1 MFRSS
6 SVKAQ
11 NYLRDSPPWLHLPSV
26 CLGKRQHQY
35 YKYSI
40 LLTLYFSPG
49 NDESTAQ
56 SKHDTT
62 DTEQKFG
69 MYMKDFDFLEYDY
82 ESVEGESVDNFNWGV
97 RRPSISNLEGEA
109 SESGR
114 GGRVAAGRGADH
126 RAAHHKPVGASA
138 GAEVIINDFKIV
150 RFPIYFE

>member
-1 MFRSS
+1 M
-6 SVKAQ
+6 
-11 NYLRDSPPWLHLPSV
+11 
-26 CLGKRQHQY
+26 
-35 YKYSI
+35 
-40 LLTLYFSPG
+40 YFSPG

-126 RAAHHKPVGASA
+126 RATHHKPVGASA
-138 GAEVIINDFKIV
+138 GAEVIIILMTLRSSDF
-150 RFPIYFE
+150 RFISNELNPIQFSSKLVYY

>member
-1 MFRSS
+1 M
-6 SVKAQ
+6 
-11 NYLRDSPPWLHLPSV
+11 YLFN
-26 CLGKRQHQY
+26 
-35 YKYSI
+35 
-40 LLTLYFSPG
+40 TFFSPG

-138 GAEVIINDFKIV
+138 GAEVIINDFEIV
-150 RFPIYFE
+150 RFISNELNPVQLSSKLLYQ

>member
-1 MFRSS
+1 M
-6 SVKAQ
+6 
-11 NYLRDSPPWLHLPSV
+11 
-26 CLGKRQHQY
+26 CLGKKQHQY
-35 YKYSI
+35 YNCIYS
-40 LLTLYFSPG
+40 TLFFSPG

-138 GAEVIINDFKIV
+138 GAEVIINDFEIV
-150 RFPIYFE
+150 RFISNELNPVQLSSKLVY

>member
-1 MFRSS
+1 M
-6 SVKAQ
+6 
-11 NYLRDSPPWLHLPSV
+11 
-26 CLGKRQHQY
+26 
-35 YKYSI
+35 

-138 GAEVIINDFKIV
+138 GAEVIINGFKIV